1 MRYAC
6 LILALA
12 LFLPACAFGG
22 DIDDIHQLIE
32 HGRWR
37 AASDRLSEM
46 GDIRSNGS
54 LLFLQGLLERSAD
67 RAAHFF
73 ETALERGVAVKY
85 QEEIY
90 FRLTQYYLQKNSLSK
105 VSDLTTDYRT
115 RWEKGKYRTEMARM
129 RILAQ
134 ELTGDRSTAF
144 DLTERYLKSF
154 TKGDGSQWGKVD
166 KARILLGER
175 GDNNGIEQFAELAA
189 GRSDIAVPQALFLL
203 GMYYSE
209 RGDIDA
215 AARFYDLLREEYPN
229 AIGLDLLARNLG
241 DHARLSATKRMAES
255 NETQPAAH
263 AGYYSIQVGAF
274 STERIAKDQVE
285 RLRRERLNADIENR
299 QVDGRALWVVY
310 LGRYQDEREAGKV
323 KEKLEK
329 RYGESYEVVPR

>member
-12 LFLPACAFGG
+12 LILPACAFGG

-37 AASDRLSEM
+37 AASDRLSDM

-90 FRLTQYYLQKNSLSK
+90 FRLTQYYLQKNNLSK
-105 VSDLTTDYRT
+105 VSDLTTEYRT
-115 RWEKGKYRTEMARM
+115 RWEKGKYRAAMARM
-129 RILAQ
+129 RILSQ

-154 TKGDGSQWGKVD
+154 SKGDAAQWGQVD
-166 KARILLGER
+166 RARVLLGER
-175 GDNNGIEQFAELAA
+175 GDNNGIEQFEELAA

-203 GMYYSE
+203 GIYYSE
-209 RGDIDA
+209 RADLEA
-215 AARFYDLLREEYPN
+215 AARYYDLLREEYPN
-229 AIGLDLLARNLG
+229 AVGLDLLARNLG
-241 DHARLSATKRMAES
+241 DHARLSATKRTVES
-255 NETQPAAH
+255 DEKQPATHVA
-263 AGYYSIQVGAF
+263 YYSIQVGAF
-274 STERIAKDQVE
+274 STERIAKEQVE
-285 RLRRERLNADIENR
+285 RLRRERLAADIDKR
-299 QVDGRALWVVY
+299 QIDGRTLWVVY